1 MLTSLADLEIIP
13 TKCVFLILRTFCD
26 LHFRVDLPPDS
37 KGSLGSMRKNRSR
50 CLSILA
56 TLMNSDLVLSN
67 KPLSTASRR
76 FSPVE
81 SKTVWILA
89 SVGQQIS
96 NALTVVHPVPFSI
109 GRKAGC
115 SLQLPSKTVSSHHA
129 DLTIRDGHLVL
140 IDRQSTNGTYVNGR
154 RVTDMVGLKSEDL
167 VQFADMAFR
176 VRCDDH
182 ATAFNTVAEDV
193 CDQALALVQFDRLM
207 EKRLVTPFFQP
218 IVTIDGTGIV
228 GYEVLARSRMFGL
241 ETSAALFGAAAKL
254 NMEVELSQML
264 RWEGIREG
272 LNLPGRSRIY
282 VNTHPLE
289 LGHVALIESMAKV
302 RDLTADL
309 PITLEIH
316 ESAVTSSGEMY
327 ELRNQLRDLDIEI
340 AYDDFGA
347 GQNRLAELCNA
358 APDVLKF
365 DMGLIRDID
374 KAPPE
379 RIKVL
384 RSLVQ
389 IVLDLGVQ
397 PLAEGI
403 ENEKEAKVCSELGFT
418 LAQGYH
424 FGRPAPL
431 SKYLSNFPDLE
442 EDA

>member
-1 MLTSLADLEIIP
+1 
-13 TKCVFLILRTFCD
+13 
-26 LHFRVDLPPDS
+26 
-37 KGSLGSMRKNRSR
+37 
-50 CLSILA
+50 
-56 TLMNSDLVLSN
+56 MNSDIAQYH
-67 KPLSTASRR
+67 KPISTGARR
-76 FSPVE
+76 PSPAE
-81 SKTVWILA
+81 TKTVWVLA
-89 SVGQQIS
+89 SISNQVS

-129 DLTIRDGHLVL
+129 DLTNRDGNLVL

-154 RVTDMVGLKSEDL
+154 RITDMVILKADDL

-182 ATAFNTVAEDV
+182 ATASNTLAEDV

-218 IVTIDGTGIV
+218 IVTIDGATNL

-241 ETSAALFGAAAKL
+241 ETSGALFGAASKL
-254 NMEVELSQML
+254 NLETELSQML

-272 LNLPGRSRIY
+272 MALPGNSRIY
-282 VNTHPLE
+282 VNTHPQE
-289 LGHVALIESMAKV
+289 LGKPGLIDSMAKV
-302 RDLTADL
+302 REMTAEL

-316 ESAVTSSGEMY
+316 ESAITSAEEMF
-327 ELRNQLRDLDIEI
+327 ELRNRLRDLKIQI

-374 KAPPE
+374 KALPE

-384 RSLVQ
+384 SSLVR
-389 IVLDLGVQ
+389 IVLDLGVV

-403 ENEKEAKVCSELGFT
+403 ENEAEAKVCQELGFT
-418 LAQGYH
+418 MAQGYY
-424 FGRPAPL
+424 FGRPAPP
-431 SKYLSNFPDLE
+431 SKFME
-442 EDA
+442 

>member
-1 MLTSLADLEIIP
+1 MSSEPEI
-13 TKCVFLILRTFCD
+13 
-26 LHFRVDLPPDS
+26 
-37 KGSLGSMRKNRSR
+37 
-50 CLSILA
+50 A
-56 TLMNSDLVLSN
+56 N
-67 KPLSTASRR
+67 KPISTNARRSGLSD
-76 FSPVE
+76 P
-81 SKTVWILA
+81 KTVWILA
-89 SVGQQIS
+89 SVGTQAS
-96 NALTVVHPVPFSI
+96 NALTVVHPVPFSV

-115 SLQLPSKTVSSHHA
+115 NLQLASRTVSSHHA
-129 DLTIRDGHLVL
+129 DLTVRDGNLVL
-140 IDRQSTNGTYVNGR
+140 IDRNSTNGTYVNGR
-154 RVTDMVGLKSEDL
+154 RIVDLTILKSDDL

-182 ATAFNTVAEDV
+182 ATASNTVAEDV

-218 IVTIDGTGIV
+218 IVSIDGSSIL

-241 ETSAALFGAAAKL
+241 ESSAAMFGAAAKL

-272 LNLPGRSRIY
+272 LGLPGPTRIY

-289 LGHVALIESMAKV
+289 LERADLLESMVQV
-302 RDLTADL
+302 RELATDL

-316 ESAVTSSGEMY
+316 ESAITSSAEMY
-327 ELRNQLRDLDIEI
+327 QLKARLRDLNIQI
-340 AYDDFGA
+340 AYDDFGS

-374 KAPPE
+374 KASPE
-379 RIKVL
+379 RFRL
-384 RSLVQ
+384 LSSLVQ

-403 ENEKEAKVCSELGFT
+403 ENENEAEACKSLGFV
-418 LAQGYH
+418 LAQGYY
-424 FGRPAPL
+424 FGRPAPP
-431 SKYLSNFPDLE
+431 SKFIV
-442 EDA
+442 

>member
-1 MLTSLADLEIIP
+1 MVLS
-13 TKCVFLILRTFCD
+13 RW
-26 LHFRVDLPPDS
+26 PPQMS
-37 KGSLGSMRKNRSR
+37 SEKAIAVANKPISTRSR
-50 CLSILA
+50 MSGLSE
-56 TLMNSDLVLSN
+56 T
-67 KPLSTASRR
+67 
-76 FSPVE
+76 
-81 SKTVWILA
+81 KTVWILA
-89 SVGQQIS
+89 SVGMQVS
-96 NALTVVHPVPFSI
+96 NALTVIYPVPFSI

-115 SLQLPSKTVSSHHA
+115 SLQLASRTVSSHHA
-129 DLTIRDGHLVL
+129 DLTVRDGNLVL
-140 IDRQSTNGTYVNGR
+140 IDRNSTNGTYVNGR
-154 RVTDMVGLKSEDL
+154 RVTDLTVLKPDDL
-167 VQFADMAFR
+167 IQFADMAFR

-182 ATAFNTVAEDV
+182 ATASNTVAEDV

-218 IVTIDGTGIV
+218 IVSIDGLSIL

-241 ETSAALFGAAAKL
+241 ESSAAMFGAAAKL

-272 LNLPGRSRIY
+272 LSLPGPTRIY

-289 LGHVALIESMAKV
+289 LGRAELLESMVQV
-302 RDLTADL
+302 RELATGL

-316 ESAVTSSGEMY
+316 ESAITSSEEMF
-327 ELRNQLRDLDIEI
+327 ELKARLKDLNIQI

-374 KAPPE
+374 KASPE

-384 RSLVQ
+384 GSLVQ

-403 ENEKEAKVCSELGFT
+403 ENENEAEVCKALGFT

-424 FGRPAPL
+424 FGRPAPP
-431 SKYLSNFPDLE
+431 SKFV
-442 EDA
+442 A

>member
-1 MLTSLADLEIIP
+1 MISDVA
-13 TKCVFLILRTFCD
+13 K
-26 LHFRVDLPPDS
+26 LH
-37 KGSLGSMRKNRSR
+37 
-50 CLSILA
+50 
-56 TLMNSDLVLSN
+56 
-67 KPLSTASRR
+67 KPLSTSARRNNSEAS
-76 FSPVE
+76 
-81 SKTVWILA
+81 TVWILA
-89 SVGQQIS
+89 SVGNQIS

-129 DLTIRDGHLVL
+129 DLAIRDGNLIL

-154 RVTDMVGLKSEDL
+154 RITDIVTLRADDL

-176 VRCDDH
+176 IRCDDH
-182 ATAFNTVAEDV
+182 ATASNTLAEDV

-218 IVTIDGTGIV
+218 IVTIDGTSIL

-241 ETSAALFGAAAKL
+241 ESSAALFGAAAKL
-254 NMEVELSQML
+254 NLEVELSQML

-272 LNLPGRSRIY
+272 MTLPGRTRIY
-282 VNTHPLE
+282 VNTHPME
-289 LGHVALIESMAKV
+289 LGKAGLLDSMALV
-302 RDLTADL
+302 RQMTSDL

-316 ESAVTSSGEMY
+316 ESAITSSEEMF
-327 ELRNQLRDLDIEI
+327 ELRSRLRDLNIQI

-384 RSLVQ
+384 GSLVR
-389 IVLDLGVQ
+389 IVLDLGVV

-403 ENEKEAKVCSELGFT
+403 ENEAEAKVCFELGFEM
-418 LAQGYH
+418 AQGYY
-424 FGRPAPL
+424 FGRPAPPN
-431 SKYLSNFPDLE
+431 KIVE
-442 EDA
+442 

>member
-1 MLTSLADLEIIP
+1 MAMLMTSDIAQIHKPIS
-13 TKCVFLILRTFCD
+13 TGAR
-26 LHFRVDLPPDS
+26 RGLP
-37 KGSLGSMRKNRSR
+37 
-50 CLSILA
+50 A
-56 TLMNSDLVLSN
+56 ET
-67 KPLSTASRR
+67 
-76 FSPVE
+76 
-81 SKTVWILA
+81 KTVWILA
-89 SVGQQIS
+89 SVGNQIS

-129 DLTIRDGHLVL
+129 DLTSRDGQLVL

-154 RVTDMVGLKSEDL
+154 RITDMVSLKADDL
-167 VQFADMAFR
+167 LQFADMAFR

-182 ATAFNTVAEDV
+182 ATASNTLAEDV

-218 IVTIDGTGIV
+218 IVTIDGASV
-228 GYEVLARSRMFGL
+228 LGYEVLARSRMFGL
-241 ETSAALFGAAAKL
+241 ETSAALFGAATKL
-254 NMEVELSQML
+254 NLEIELSQML

-272 LNLPGRSRIY
+272 MTLPGSSRIY

-289 LGHVALIESMAKV
+289 LGKPGLLESMEQV
-302 RDLTADL
+302 RNMTADV

-316 ESAVTSSGEMY
+316 ESAITSADEMY
-327 ELRNQLRDLDIEI
+327 ELRQRLKDLDIQI

-358 APDVLKF
+358 PPDVLKF

-384 RSLVQ
+384 GSLVQ
-389 IVLDLGVQ
+389 IVLDLGVIA
-397 PLAEGI
+397 LAEGI
-403 ENEKEAKVCSELGFT
+403 ENEDEAKVCKELGFSM
-418 LAQGYH
+418 AQGYY
-424 FGRPAPL
+424 FGRPAPP
-431 SKYLSNFPDLE
+431 SKFID
-442 EDA
+442 

>member
-1 MLTSLADLEIIP
+1 MAMPMISEIAQ
-13 TKCVFLILRTFCD
+13 V
-26 LHFRVDLPPDS
+26 H
-37 KGSLGSMRKNRSR
+37 
-50 CLSILA
+50 
-56 TLMNSDLVLSN
+56 
-67 KPLSTASRR
+67 KPISTAARR
-76 FSPVE
+76 SVHADT
-81 SKTVWILA
+81 KTVWILA
-89 SVGQQIS
+89 SVGNQVS

-129 DLTIRDGHLVL
+129 DLTSRDGQLIL

-154 RVTDMVGLKSEDL
+154 RITDMVTLKADDL
-167 VQFADMAFR
+167 LQFADMAFR

-182 ATAFNTVAEDV
+182 VTASNTLAEDV

-218 IVTIDGTGIV
+218 IVTIDGGTIL

-241 ETSAALFGAAAKL
+241 ETSAALFGAASKINL
-254 NMEVELSQML
+254 EVELSQML

-272 LNLPGRSRIY
+272 MALADSCRIY

-289 LGHVALIESMAKV
+289 LGKPGLMESMAQV
-302 RDLTADL
+302 RSMTADV

-316 ESAVTSSGEMY
+316 ESAITSVAEMF
-327 ELRNQLRDLDIEI
+327 EMKSRLKDLDIQI

-358 APDVLKF
+358 PPDVLKF

-379 RIKVL
+379 RVKVL
-384 RSLVQ
+384 GSLVR
-389 IVLDLGVQ
+389 IVLDLGVVA
-397 PLAEGI
+397 LAEGI
-403 ENEKEAKVCSELGFT
+403 ENEEEAKVCQELGFSM
-418 LAQGYH
+418 AQGYY
-424 FGRPAPL
+424 FGRPAPPN
-431 SKYLSNFPDLE
+431 KFID
-442 EDA
+442 

>member
-1 MLTSLADLEIIP
+1 MDWSRPAI
-13 TKCVFLILRTFCD
+13 C
-26 LHFRVDLPPDS
+26 PPS
-37 KGSLGSMRKNRSR
+37 HRYIWFNRFP
-50 CLSILA
+50 LVK
-56 TLMNSDLVLSN
+56 LMNSDIAFN
-67 KPLSTASRR
+67 HKPISTAARR
-76 FSPVE
+76 SISVE
-81 SKTVWILA
+81 TKTVWILA

-96 NALTVVHPVPFSI
+96 NALTVIHPVPFSI

-129 DLTIRDGHLVL
+129 DLTIRDGQLVL
-140 IDRQSTNGTYVNGR
+140 LDRQSTNGTYVNGR
-154 RVTDMVGLKSEDL
+154 RVTDMVTLKSDDL

-182 ATAFNTVAEDV
+182 ATASNTVAEDV

-218 IVTIDGTGIV
+218 IVTIDGTSIV

-241 ETSAALFGAAAKL
+241 ESSAAMFGAAAKL

-272 LNLPGRSRIY
+272 INLPGPTRIY
-282 VNTHPLE
+282 VNTHPFE
-289 LGHVALIESMAKV
+289 LGRTDLLESMAQV
-302 RDLTADL
+302 RSMTAEL

-316 ESAVTSSGEMY
+316 ESAITSSEEMF
-327 ELRNQLRDLDIEI
+327 ELRKKLRDLDIQI

-384 RSLVQ
+384 GSLVQ
-389 IVLDLGVQ
+389 IVLDLGVV

-403 ENEKEAKVCSELGFT
+403 ENEQEAAVCLQLGFQ
-418 LAQGYH
+418 LAQGYY
-424 FGRPAPL
+424 FGRPAPP
-431 SKYLSNFPDLE
+431 SKFTGQ
-442 EDA
+442 

>member
-1 MLTSLADLEIIP
+1 MISDALKLHKPISTGARRSPGEATS
-13 TKCVFLILRTFCD
+13 
-26 LHFRVDLPPDS
+26 
-37 KGSLGSMRKNRSR
+37 
-50 CLSILA
+50 
-56 TLMNSDLVLSN
+56 
-67 KPLSTASRR
+67 
-76 FSPVE
+76 
-81 SKTVWILA
+81 VWILA
-89 SVGQQIS
+89 SVGNQIS

-115 SLQLPSKTVSSHHA
+115 SLQLPSKAVSSHHA
-129 DLTIRDGHLVL
+129 DLAIRDGNLVL

-154 RVTDMVGLKSEDL
+154 RITDIVVLRADDL
-167 VQFADMAFR
+167 IQFADMAFR

-182 ATAFNTVAEDV
+182 ATASNTLAEDV

-218 IVTIDGTGIV
+218 IVSIDGASIL

-241 ETSAALFGAAAKL
+241 ESSAALFGAAAKL
-254 NMEVELSQML
+254 NLEVELSQML

-272 LNLPGRSRIY
+272 MMLPSPSRIY

-289 LGHVALIESMAKV
+289 LGKAGLVESMALV
-302 RDLTADL
+302 REMTSEL

-316 ESAVTSSGEMY
+316 ESAITSSEEMF
-327 ELRNQLRDLDIEI
+327 ELRSRLRDLNIQI

-374 KAPPE
+374 KAAPE

-384 RSLVQ
+384 GSLVR
-389 IVLDLGVQ
+389 IVLDLGVV

-403 ENEKEAKVCSELGFT
+403 ENEAEAKVCLELGFAM
-418 LAQGYH
+418 AQGYY
-424 FGRPAPL
+424 FGRPAPP
-431 SKYLSNFPDLE
+431 SKFVE
-442 EDA
+442 

>member
-1 MLTSLADLEIIP
+1 MRFPPHLLNEKNLIFALIVFPLAP
-13 TKCVFLILRTFCD
+13 
-26 LHFRVDLPPDS
+26 
-37 KGSLGSMRKNRSR
+37 
-50 CLSILA
+50 
-56 TLMNSDLVLSN
+56 LMNSDIALN
-67 KPLSTASRR
+67 HKPISTTARRSAS
-76 FSPVE
+76 VE
-81 SKTVWILA
+81 TKTVWILA
-89 SVGQQIS
+89 CVGQQVS
-96 NALTVVHPVPFSI
+96 NALTVIHPVPFSI

-115 SLQLPSKTVSSHHA
+115 SLQLPSQTVSGHHA
-129 DLTIRDGHLVL
+129 DLTIRDGNLVL
-140 IDRQSTNGTYVNGR
+140 VDRQSTNGTYVNGR
-154 RVTDMVGLKSEDL
+154 RVTDMVILKPDDL

-182 ATAFNTVAEDV
+182 ATASNTVAEDV

-218 IVTIDGTGIV
+218 IVSIDGTSIV

-241 ETSAALFGAAAKL
+241 ESSAAMFGAAAKL
-254 NMEVELSQML
+254 SMEVELSQML

-272 LNLPGRSRIY
+272 MNLPGPTRIY

-289 LGHVALIESMAKV
+289 LGRADLLESMTQV
-302 RDLTADL
+302 RSLTSEL

-316 ESAVTSSGEMY
+316 ESAITSSEEMY
-327 ELRNQLRDLDIEI
+327 ELRNRLRDLNIQI

-384 RSLVQ
+384 GSLVQ
-389 IVLDLGVQ
+389 IVLDLGVV

-403 ENEKEAKVCSELGFT
+403 ENEREAAVCLELGFA
-418 LAQGYH
+418 LAQGYY
-424 FGRPAPL
+424 FGRPAPP
-431 SKYLSNFPDLE
+431 SKFVIP
-442 EDA
+442 AI

>member
-1 MLTSLADLEIIP
+1 M
-13 TKCVFLILRTFCD
+13 
-26 LHFRVDLPPDS
+26 
-37 KGSLGSMRKNRSR
+37 
-50 CLSILA
+50 A
-56 TLMNSDLVLSN
+56 TQMNSDIAQYH
-67 KPLSTASRR
+67 KPISTGARR
-76 FSPVE
+76 PSPTE
-81 SKTVWILA
+81 TKTVWVLA
-89 SVGQQIS
+89 SVSNQVS

-129 DLTIRDGHLVL
+129 DLTNRDGNLVL

-154 RVTDMVGLKSEDL
+154 RITDMVTLKADDL

-182 ATAFNTVAEDV
+182 ATASNTLAEDV

-218 IVTIDGTGIV
+218 IVTIDGATNL

-241 ETSAALFGAAAKL
+241 ETSGALFGAASKL
-254 NMEVELSQML
+254 NLETELSQML

-272 LNLPGRSRIY
+272 MALPGNSRIY
-282 VNTHPLE
+282 VNTHPQE
-289 LGHVALIESMAKV
+289 LGKPGLIDSMAKV
-302 RDLTADL
+302 REMTSEL

-316 ESAVTSSGEMY
+316 ESAITSAEEMF
-327 ELRNQLRDLDIEI
+327 ELRNRLRDLKIQI

-384 RSLVQ
+384 TSLVR
-389 IVLDLGVQ
+389 IVLDLGVV

-403 ENEKEAKVCSELGFT
+403 ENEAEAKVCQELGFT
-418 LAQGYH
+418 MAQGYY
-424 FGRPAPL
+424 FGRPAPP
-431 SKYLSNFPDLE
+431 SKFME
-442 EDA
+442 